1 MTNIK
6 DKVTQDKR
14 LNLEQIIREFESS
27 LFILKED
34 KLYKIILEVVEK
46 PMIEAALERT
56 DGNQFK
62 AARLLG
68 INRNTLHAKIKKL
81 GIEVRRWKRL

>member
-1 MTNIK
+1 
-6 DKVTQDKR
+6 
-14 LNLEQIIREFESS
+14 
-27 LFILKED
+27 
-34 KLYKIILEVVEK
+34 
-46 PMIEAALERT
+46 MIEAALERT